1 MSEYEMIINY
11 FGKDKPC
18 MYLGDAVYASFDGYQ
33 ILLVTTNG
41 LSITN
46 KIAIE
51 PSVFQNLLMFK
62 KAIGEK
68 NIKTD

>member
-1 MSEYEMIINY
+1 MSEFEIILNY

-33 ILLVTTNG
+33 IWLVTTDG

-46 KIAIE
+46 KIALE
-51 PSVFQNLLMFK
+51 PPVFANLLMFRES
-62 KAIGEK
+62 IGLNK
-68 NIKTD
+68 PKD